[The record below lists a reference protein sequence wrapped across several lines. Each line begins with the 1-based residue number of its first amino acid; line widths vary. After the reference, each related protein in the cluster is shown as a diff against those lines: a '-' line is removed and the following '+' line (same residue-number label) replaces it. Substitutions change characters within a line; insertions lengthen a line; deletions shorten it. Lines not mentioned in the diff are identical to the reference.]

1 MREFLTDQDVFL
13 FAEGTH
19 YRMYE
24 HLGAHLVEEG
34 AHFAVWAPNARRV
47 DVIGDFNGWR
57 PGSHE
62 LLPSDS
68 GIWRGHIP
76 EAREGNTYKYR
87 IETASG
93 GVREKA
99 DPYGFH
105 AEVAPK
111 TASVVWGLD
120 YEWGDDA
127 WMASRQRH
135 NAHDAPMSVYE
146 LHVGS
151 WRKKS
156 RVESFSYRELAPIL
170 AEYIVDMGYTH
181 VEMLPVT
188 EHPFFP
194 SWGYQATGY
203 FAPTSRFGTPQ
214 DFMFLIDTLHQ
225 AGIGVILDWV
235 PSHFA
240 TDPHGLGVFDGTHLY
255 EHADPRKGWHPDW
268 NSAIFNYGRNE
279 VRSFLLSSAM
289 FWLERHH
296 IDGIRVDA
304 VASMLYL
311 DYSRNEGEW
320 EPNIHGGNEN
330 LEAITFLQTMNKD
343 LYGAL
348 PGIVTVAEESTAWPG
363 VSKPVDYGGLGFG
376 YKWDMGW
383 MHDTLGYFQRE
394 PIHRKYHQNDLTFR
408 GLYQYD
414 ENFVM
419 SLSHDEVVHGKGSL
433 VNKMPGDEWQQFANL
448 RALYAYMYALPGKKL
463 LFMGGEFGQRSEWSV
478 DRGLDWW
485 VLEHENHA
493 GLAAFTKALNSMY
506 RSEPA
511 LFTNDFDQSGM
522 TWVDAGDA
530 ASSVLSF
537 LRHGGG
543 EDVMVVANFTPV
555 VRDDYRIG
563 VEGDGAW
570 DVILNT
576 DDEAFWGSGKG
587 STGAAVPEAIAAHG
601 RSHSLQLGIPPLGLL
616 FLKRQVKRAK
626 KAGK

>member
-1 MREFLTDQDVFL
+1 MPDFLTDQDVFL

-19 YRMYE
+19 HRMYE
-24 HLGAHLVEEG
+24 HLGAQLVGEG
-34 AHFAVWAPNARRV
+34 AHFALWAPNARRV

-57 PGSHE
+57 PGAHQ
-62 LLPSDS
+62 LFPSDS
-68 GIWRGHIP
+68 GIWRGHVP
-76 EAREGNTYKYR
+76 EAHQGNTYKYR
-87 IETASG
+87 IETQEG

-99 DPYGFH
+99 DPYAFH
-105 AEVAPK
+105 AEVPPK

-120 YEWGDDA
+120 YEWGDEDWIEA
-127 WMASRQRH
+127 RAAH
-135 NAHDAPMSVYE
+135 NAHDAPMSIYE
-146 LHVGS
+146 LHIGS
-151 WRKKS
+151 WKKKS
-156 RVESFSYRELAPIL
+156 RAESFSYRELAPLL
-170 AEYIVDMGYTH
+170 AEYMVDMGYTH

-214 DFMFLIDTLHQ
+214 DFMYLVDVLHQ
-225 AGIGVILDWV
+225 SGIGVLLDWV

-255 EHADPRKGWHPDW
+255 EHSDPRKGWHPDW

-289 FWLERHH
+289 FWLDRHH
-296 IDGIRVDA
+296 IDGLRVDA

-320 EPNIHGGNEN
+320 LPNIHGGNEN
-330 LEAITFLQTMNKD
+330 LEAISFLQTMNKD
-343 LYGAL
+343 LYGAV
-348 PGIVTVAEESTAWPG
+348 PGIITVAEESTAWPG
-363 VSKPVDYGGLGFG
+363 VSKPIEFGGLGFG
-376 YKWDMGW
+376 FKWDMGW
-383 MHDTLGYFQRE
+383 MHDTLSYFQRE

-433 VNKMPGDEWQQFANL
+433 INKMPGDEWQQFANL

-463 LFMGGEFGQRSEWSV
+463 VFMGGEFGQRSEWSV

-485 VLEHENHA
+485 VLEHPNHA
-493 GLAAFTKALNSMY
+493 GLATFTKALNTMY

-511 LFTNDFDQSGM
+511 LYAVDFDSSGM

-530 ASSVLSF
+530 ESSVLSF
-537 LRHGGG
+537 LRHGPDG
-543 EDVMVVANFTPV
+543 DVLVVANFTPV
-555 VRDDYRIG
+555 VRDDYRVG
-563 VEGDGAW
+563 VDGDRPW
-570 DVILNT
+570 EVILNT
-576 DDEAFWGSGKG
+576 DDEAFWGTGKG
-587 STGAAVPEAIAAHG
+587 STGTAVPEAVEMHG
-601 RSHSLQLGIPPLGLL
+601 RSHSLEVGIPPLGVL
-616 FLKRQVKRAK
+616 FLKRELEPTA
-626 KAGK
+626 